1 MESYGLQPKWPRLP
15 FVGLDFLPQF
25 CYFGHNFL
33 TKMLES
39 QPMTL
44 KDWYYSLFSNKNF
57 ESINWLLAPSDLS

>member
-44 KDWYYSLFSNKNF
+44 RGIIAYFPIKT
-57 ESINWLLAPSDLS
+57 LSQ